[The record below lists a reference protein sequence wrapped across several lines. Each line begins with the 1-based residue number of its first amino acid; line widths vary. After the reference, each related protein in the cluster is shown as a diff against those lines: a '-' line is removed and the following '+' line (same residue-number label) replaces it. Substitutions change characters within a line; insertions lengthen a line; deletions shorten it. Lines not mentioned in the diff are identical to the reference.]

1 MLDLTRA
8 RTIGYNIPMNK
19 LSDASFEC
27 SNKGFHMTFD
37 NNWSISVQIGAMNYC
52 DNKGGLFEKYED
64 QAQYRP
70 QECPNAEI
78 AVFSPNGDYA
88 LPNDVEGY
96 LKPEVVAAV
105 IGFVAGLSATDC
117 TKAVEDELH
126 DIVVNHPFV

>member
-1 MLDLTRA
+1 
-8 RTIGYNIPMNK
+8 MNK
-19 LSDASFEC
+19 LSDASFNC
-27 SNKGFHMTFD
+27 SNKGFRMTFD
-37 NNWSISVQIGAMNYC
+37 NNWAVSVQIGVMNYC
-52 DNKGGLFEKYED
+52 VNRNDNDHSNRTWET
-64 QAQYRP
+64 P

-96 LKPEVVAAV
+96 LRPEIVAAD

-126 DIVVNHPFV
+126 DIVVNHPFADS